1 MAKIIRL
8 NHFVAKSD
16 GADLDHDEF
25 MSKFID
31 FIELN
36 GCYTGGHSFPVDD
49 EEEANETYQ

>member
-49 EEEANETYQ
+49 EEEANETY